1 MFVLGLIFGVACV
14 VGTYNAED
22 LRTSGLDDTTHDEFT
37 ITRTVALGTGDAGTL
52 CFTLASLTAFY
63 AGMRHKSKG
72 SGKGHVCLGG
82 LVIAAWII
90 FCLTFITNLII
101 LIMAFDG
108 ETPIYPE
115 VVWSALI
122 GSMLSWMLMFGYS
135 EMARRRYV
143 V

>member
-1 MFVLGLIFGVACV
+1 
-14 VGTYNAED
+14 
-22 LRTSGLDDTTHDEFT
+22 
-37 ITRTVALGTGDAGTL
+37 
-52 CFTLASLTAFY
+52 
-63 AGMRHKSKG
+63 MRHKSKG